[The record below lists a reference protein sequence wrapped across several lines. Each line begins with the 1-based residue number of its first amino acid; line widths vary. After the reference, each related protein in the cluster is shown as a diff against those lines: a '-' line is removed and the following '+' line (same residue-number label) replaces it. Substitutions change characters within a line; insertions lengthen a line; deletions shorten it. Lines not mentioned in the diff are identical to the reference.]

1 MHGTVKTY
9 NLRQAAHKWGDNHN
23 CRVTLPRER
32 EREVQDPQQVRRP
45 ETPHQE
51 DEPPEHLVFLS
62 GELEGCGR

>member
-32 EREVQDPQQVRRP
+32 ERFKTHSRFAVQRLLTRKTSPQNIWSSF
-45 ETPHQE
+45 QE
-51 DEPPEHLVFLS
+51 S
-62 GELEGCGR
+62 